1 MLPSPG
7 VGVGAGGGQRRE
19 LILNSFTFT
28 YCALCPSQKDAKG
41 KRAAGSIIYFH
52 LNMEGRLT
60 LPLPLFRGSL
70 FSSAASPCP
79 PVHVCTDTPH
89 SVGRGDQADL
99 FLLPTLP
106 RGV

>member
-1 MLPSPG
+1 M
-7 VGVGAGGGQRRE
+7 GAGGGQRRE

-70 FSSAASPCP
+70 LSSAASPCP
-79 PVHVCTDTPH
+79 PVRVHRHTA
-89 SVGRGDQADL
+89 VGGEGDQADL